1 MGLCWLTSW
10 VGRSAGLLF
19 WETRFRI
26 LLLVYCLLFIVRSKN
41 LLFQKFW
48 IKTKLSQR
56 ALLLNVFFLY
66 IKYNLHSNL
75 GREGQEEARLTSLAA
90 PTLGG
95 GFNFSFRTRWFFFY
109 LSQTK
114 TLSISTFE
122 RYNCVLLWNIL
133 LLSLIKYKCLLLFVT
148 NAMWS
153 VSNVLFCWYLQ
164 FCGLCISTPTTDY
177 I

>member
-1 MGLCWLTSW
+1 MLTDFMGREECRTFVLGDQVSYTFIS
-10 VGRSAGLLF
+10 LLMV
-19 WETRFRI
+19 T
-26 LLLVYCLLFIVRSKN
+26 SKN
-41 LLFQKFW
+41 WLFQKFW

-56 ALLLNVFFLY
+56 ALLFKVFSSIILY
-66 IKYNLHSNL
+66 YIIQYNLHSNL

-90 PTLGG
+90 PILGG

-122 RYNCVLLWNIL
+122 RYNCVLLWKIL